1 MADTSKSGET
11 TSGRPAKQWPDSP
24 PYTAQQRWIA
34 LGYGVLCHG
43 LFITAVATMFVSL
56 HSGLTTGWSTLS
68 GWKGVLANIALL
80 TQFAAAHSL
89 LLGDRG
95 RRWMARLAP
104 FSLGKALSTTLFATI
119 SSLQLLLVFLWWSPS
134 HVLWSAPSGW
144 ALHVL
149 DALYASSWLL
159 LAKSMHD
166 AGMDVQTG
174 LLGWRSVWSNEP
186 VVYKP
191 FARSGTFRHVRQPIY
206 LSFALILW
214 TAPVWTL
221 DHLLA
226 ALLWTA
232 YCFAAP
238 VLKEKR
244 YAGYYGGAFVRY
256 QQRVPYLLP
265 RLPRRRVEA
274 PAAKTEDVNHDVIII
289 GAGPVGLLLA
299 NLLAE
304 RGRSVLIL
312 EQQPEVPCPSQAI
325 GITPPS
331 LEIFARL
338 GLADSLIALGVPI
351 SRVNVDGHY
360 GKVGTCD
367 FTLLPGVHKFVLS
380 VPQSSTM
387 ELLCKNLERYP
398 HAIIVRGSE
407 AKILSQDHA
416 GVEVEVRSQE
426 AHTPVRARHVI
437 ACDGSRGSTRNRLR
451 IRAHEG
457 RYGCHFVMADFM
469 DSSGLGNE
477 ARLFFTADGAVES
490 FPLPEGR
497 RRWVVQVPDRLASTS
512 SDGATIMQ
520 TVLHRTGISLAAPH
534 GALPPAFAFSPRW
547 MQCDTFVDGRI
558 FLCGDA
564 AHVMSPIGGQGMN
577 TGFADAEFLSV
588 AIPAMQDDPSTTAA
602 WSQAYDRIRARAAK
616 IATRRAAWGMKLGT
630 LRGGAKAIF
639 RDAFMRTVLF
649 SPVLARSL
657 ASWFSMSSIPGATLN
672 RVPPRRIPH
681 ASQSRRS

>member
-1 MADTSKSGET
+1 MADTSKSVEK
-11 TSGRPAKQWPDSP
+11 TSGPARQWSPSP
-24 PYTAQQRWIA
+24 PFTSLQRWTA
-34 LGYGVLCHG
+34 FGYGILCHG
-43 LFITAVATMFVSL
+43 LFITAVAMMFVSL
-56 HSGLTTGWSTLS
+56 RSGLTTGWSTLS
-68 GWKGVLANIALL
+68 GWKGVLGNIALL

-95 RRWMARLAP
+95 RKWMARLAP

-134 HVLWSAPSGW
+134 HVLWSAPTGW
-144 ALHVL
+144 PLHALDV
-149 DALYASSWLL
+149 LYATSWLL

-174 LLGWRSVWSNEP
+174 LLGWRSVWRNEP
-186 VVYKP
+186 AVYKS

-226 ALLWTA
+226 ALLWTG
-232 YCFAAP
+232 YCIVAP

-244 YAGYYGGAFVRY
+244 YARYYGEAFVRY
-256 QQRVPYLLP
+256 QQRVPYWLP
-265 RLPRRRVEA
+265 RLPRRRKEA
-274 PAAKTEDVNHDVIII
+274 PAARSEDVNQDVIII

-304 RGRSVLIL
+304 RGRHVLVI
-312 EQQPEVPCPSQAI
+312 EQQPDVPCPAQAI

-331 LEIFARL
+331 FEIFARL
-338 GLADSLIALGVPI
+338 GLVDSLIAQGVPI
-351 SRVNVDGHY
+351 LRVHVDGHY
-360 GKVGTCD
+360 GALGACD
-367 FTLLPGVHKFVLS
+367 FTLLPGAHKFVLS
-380 VPQSSTM
+380 VPQSHTM
-387 ELLCKNLERYP
+387 ELLRKNLERYP
-398 HAIIVRGSE
+398 HAIIVRGSK
-407 AKILSQDHA
+407 ATILSQDHS
-416 GVEVEVRSQE
+416 GVDVEVRSQE
-426 AHTPVRARHVI
+426 ADVTVRAKHVV
-437 ACDGSRGSTRNRLR
+437 ACDGSRGATRNHLR

-469 DSSGLGNE
+469 DSSGLGNQ

-497 RRWVVQVPDRLASTS
+497 RRWVIQVPDRLASTS
-512 SDGATIMQ
+512 ADGATIVQ
-520 TVLHRTGISLAAPH
+520 TVLHRTGISLATPDK
-534 GALPPAFAFSPRW
+534 ALPPAFAFSPRW

-588 AIPAMQDDPSTTAA
+588 AIPAMQDDPSTTVA
-602 WSQAYDRIRARAAK
+602 WSRAYDRIRVRAAR

-630 LRGGAKAIF
+630 LRGGTKAVL
-639 RDAFMRTVLF
+639 RDAFMRKALF
-649 SPVLARSL
+649 SPLLARPL
-657 ASWFSMSSIPGATLN
+657 ASWFSMNSIPGATLN
-672 RVPPRRIPH
+672 RMPPRHIPRVP
-681 ASQSRRS
+681 QPGRS